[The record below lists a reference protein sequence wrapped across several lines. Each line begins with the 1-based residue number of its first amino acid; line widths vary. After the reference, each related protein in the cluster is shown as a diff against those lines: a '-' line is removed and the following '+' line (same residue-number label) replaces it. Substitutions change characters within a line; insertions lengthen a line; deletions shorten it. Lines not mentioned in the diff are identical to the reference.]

1 MRRSR
6 QISRPLRVA
15 IDAHMVGERE
25 TGNETYIINLI
36 RGLASLDPEAPTP
49 QYLLYSTHLERLDA
63 CGPLPPNFARR
74 HVAPATSALRI
85 TLGMPARV
93 LADHVDVLH
102 VTYIAPPAVSAAVV
116 ATVHDISYELY
127 PETFSAR
134 DRAILKTLVPRTI
147 RHAQRVI
154 TVSES
159 SRRDIANYY
168 NVDPEKIR
176 VVYQSIAP
184 NYRVLHDRA
193 EVENVMARYGING
206 RYLLAVGNLQ
216 PRKNLPRLVRAFAQ
230 SKRMGAYDGRLVLV
244 GKSMW
249 RESQIFQE
257 IRQHGLENEVIAT
270 GYIPEEDVVALY
282 NGADAFIY
290 PSIYEGF
297 GLPPLE
303 AMACGCPVITGKTSS
318 LPEVVGP
325 AGIMVDP
332 TSEEEL
338 TQAIVAM
345 TSDAQFRDDCIR
357 QGLVRVQNFSA
368 TAAARDT
375 LDVYYDAADRRH
387 SSDHNRD
394 LKSATELTS

>member
-1 MRRSR
+1 MLQGRDMRRSH
-6 QISRPLRVA
+6 QISKPLRVA

-36 RGLASLDPEAPTP
+36 RGLASLGPQAPAT
-49 QYLLYSTHLERLDA
+49 QYLLYSHHPERLDA
-63 CGPLPPNFARR
+63 CGPLPPYFTRR
-74 HVAPATSALRI
+74 RVAPATSMLRI
-85 TLGMPARV
+85 TIGMPARV

-147 RHAQRVI
+147 RHAQTVI

-159 SRRDIANYY
+159 SRRDISNYY
-168 NVDPEKIR
+168 KVDPEKIR
-176 VVYQSIAP
+176 VVYQSIASS
-184 NYRVLHDRA
+184 YRVLHDRT
-193 EVENVMARYGING
+193 EVESVMARYGITG

-216 PRKNLPRLVRAFAQ
+216 PRKNLPRLVRAFAEA
-230 SKRMGAYDGRLVLV
+230 KRAGAYDGRLVLV
-244 GKSMW
+244 GKSLW

-257 IRQHGLENEVIAT
+257 IRQQGLENEVIAT

-282 NGADAFIY
+282 NGADVFIY

-303 AMACGCPVITGKTSS
+303 AMACGCPVITGNTSS
-318 LPEVVGP
+318 LPEVVGS

-338 TQAIVAM
+338 TRAIVTM

-357 QGLVRVQNFSA
+357 LGLERVQHFSA

-375 LDVYYDAADRRH
+375 LDVYYHAADRRH
-387 SSDHNRD
+387 SSDRTRD
-394 LKSATELTS
+394 VK